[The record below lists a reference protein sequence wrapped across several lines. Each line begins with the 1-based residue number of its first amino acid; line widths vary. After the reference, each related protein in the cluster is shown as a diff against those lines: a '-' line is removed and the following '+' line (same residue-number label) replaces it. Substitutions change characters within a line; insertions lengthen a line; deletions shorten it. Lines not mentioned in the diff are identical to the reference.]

1 MAEQPPGALSA
12 AFPPPPTFF
21 THFTPENLAA
31 LKELRGADG
40 ALPPAELLPEELKCL
55 VPPPLP
61 EGGYRAFGETW
72 TLPEIYPSLAQSGI
86 QQLYP
91 DPTTATPNGKEKA
104 LSLDRTLELRRLSQS
119 LLLNYLELVGVM
131 GIAPEQFHEKTAAL
145 ETILFNMHHLINEYR
160 PHQARE
166 TLCLRMEEQL
176 EKIRRETE
184 ENRRVVGQIEE
195 VLAGLA
201 GVGERAEALVGEVVG
216 GRKGKESGE
225 ERRERAV
232 ARDREAWR
240 MLGLGGA

>member
-1 MAEQPPGALSA
+1 MEMEMEMLIYVL
-12 AFPPPPTFF
+12 PPPNPQ
-21 THFTPENLAA
+21 
-31 LKELRGADG
+31 
-40 ALPPAELLPEELKCL
+40 
-55 VPPPLP
+55 
-61 EGGYRAFGETW
+61 
-72 TLPEIYPSLAQSGI
+72 LPEIYPSLAQSGI

-91 DPTTATPNGKEKA
+91 DPTTTTTTTTTAATTTTTAATTSANGGKA
-104 LSLDRTLELRRLSQS
+104 GTPSFDRTLELRRLSQS

-184 ENRRVVGQIEE
+184 ENRRVVAQIEE

-201 GVGERAEALVGEVVG
+201 GVGERAEALVGGVVG
-216 GRKGKESGE
+216 ARKGKESGE